1 MSKVS
6 SGNYT
11 IKFELLVEQPILTN
25 KGTITNLFMKRLE
38 KKIIEEPN
46 SYLWTH
52 NKWKHKK

>member
-1 MSKVS
+1 MKD
-6 SGNYT
+6 
-11 IKFELLVEQPILTN
+11 IRDEFFELLVEKPILTN
-25 KGTITNLFMKRLE
+25 KGTITNLFIKRLE